1 MESKIKHQ
9 AGRRGRLVASVACL
23 AIAASSALAA
33 DCWNARDFL
42 CCKSMSMACEFKE
55 GQQSVR
61 WFCPQTSDR
70 PAGFKIKVVSVAGK
84 GVKGK
89 KDIGSPS
96 VVGECKI
103 TRTKC
108 GQMPGECLVTAIE
121 TVVCT
126 QVQPEG
132 GSCVGGE

>member
-1 MESKIKHQ
+1 MRTSMMQ
-9 AGRRGRLVASVACL
+9 RTGRRGRFITSAACV

-33 DCWNARDFL
+33 DCWVAREYM
-42 CCKSMSMACEFKE
+42 CCRSLSVACEFKE
-55 GQQSVR
+55 GTQSMR

-70 PAGFKIKVVSVAGK
+70 PAGFKVKVSTLALK
-84 GVKGK
+84 GAKGK
-89 KDIGSPS
+89 KDLGAPS

-108 GQMPGECLVTAIE
+108 GQMPGECLVTMIE

-132 GSCVGGE
+132 ASCVGGD